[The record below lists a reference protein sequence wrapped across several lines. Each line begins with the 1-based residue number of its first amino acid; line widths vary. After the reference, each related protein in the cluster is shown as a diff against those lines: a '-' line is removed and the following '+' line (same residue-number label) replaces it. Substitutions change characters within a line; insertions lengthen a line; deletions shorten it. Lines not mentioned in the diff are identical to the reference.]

1 MLEPKSQ
8 NKYMFTGCKTES
20 QEKKDEKHLD
30 CHSFFPFSLS
40 LDIYMCVC
48 VFKAL
53 KYSESPHFP
62 SALKSYLIVLGQA
75 ALTKHVP

>member
-40 LDIYMCVC
+40 LDIYIYVCVC
-48 VFKAL
+48 
-53 KYSESPHFP
+53 
-62 SALKSYLIVLGQA
+62 I
-75 ALTKHVP
+75 

>member
-40 LDIYMCVC
+40 LDIYICVC
-48 VFKAL
+48 VYL
-53 KYSESPHFP
+53 RP
-62 SALKSYLIVLGQA
+62 SNIQKVLTF
-75 ALTKHVP
+75 LLL